1 MIICILAKPVSI
13 FLTEA
18 YKTSAKQEC
27 KKKLLSV
34 KRSFSCI
41 ANQNEQR
48 FIKSVR
54 KMKII
59 IHVAVSLH
67 CTASMWGTS
76 LTAVGRL
83 YRESSKDCHKVH
95 IHVLCTC
102 NCLSSQNKK

>member
-18 YKTSAKQEC
+18 YKTSATQEC
-27 KKKLLSV
+27 KK

-41 ANQNEQR
+41 AKQNEQR
-48 FIKSVR
+48 FIKFVR
-54 KMKII
+54 KMKIV

-67 CTASMWGTS
+67 CAASMWSTS

-83 YRESSKDCHKVH
+83 YRETSKD
-95 IHVLCTC
+95 
-102 NCLSSQNKK
+102 S